1 MKILCGCGER
11 ILDQTDGLRD
21 KAHFFADQDWESL
34 MDSIDAAIE
43 KSGPSPQE
51 KERACMDIRSLI
63 VRLGRLGYQ
72 CSACGSLYLT
82 NRKKDL
88 ERFTAETATEAP
100 LFASDEKPKH

>member
-1 MKILCGCGER
+1 
-11 ILDQTDGLRD
+11 
-21 KAHFFADQDWESL
+21 
-34 MDSIDAAIE
+34 
-43 KSGPSPQE
+43 
-51 KERACMDIRSLI
+51 MDIRSLI